1 MHSSGDSRGFTG
13 PIRLRRADESG
24 DQEGQKLPEVGM
36 ALAEVVA
43 AGAQAGEAGVAER
56 ALERAAGQGVRRSSY
71 RQFRVRAVRVASGA
85 ARDTFFQT

>member
-56 ALERAAGQGVRRSSY
+56 ALERAAGQ
-71 RQFRVRAVRVASGA
+71 ASVGLHIA
-85 ARDTFFQT
+85 NFGFEPCA